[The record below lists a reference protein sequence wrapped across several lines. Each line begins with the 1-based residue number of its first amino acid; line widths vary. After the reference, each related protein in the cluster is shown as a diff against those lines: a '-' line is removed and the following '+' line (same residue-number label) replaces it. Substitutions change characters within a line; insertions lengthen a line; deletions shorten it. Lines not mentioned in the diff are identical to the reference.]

1 MRRPDPSAL
10 SLSLGLLVLAAAGL
24 APLSS
29 FSTGCANGTS
39 AISAGIDA
47 GSQPGDDDD
56 DINQPLPGDDDD
68 TSTGDDSGVSSD
80 SGDAS
85 NDGAVS
91 DGSSDGATGDS
102 GPGPS
107 TCAGQLALAQYTFDT
122 GAQGWTHGISDGLTG
137 TSWPYD
143 PWTQGTAAIGT
154 PACPSG
160 SCFGAELTEN
170 YAQCQRGYLESP
182 AINVSACA
190 GQSLVLSFQH
200 EYSFW
205 SDGTYFDGG
214 VILVSAD
221 GVQWHPL
228 SGNNTFPGI
237 VTIRTS
243 LDSFSC
249 VDGTSCTGSAASCFE
264 VDGKAGYAGNSGGT
278 VSVQLTIP
286 STLVASQLYIKFSM
300 GSGVSSA
307 DYDPGTSRLYTSS
320 GWRVDSVGL
329 KLP

>member
-10 SLSLGLLVLAAAGL
+10 SLSLGVLVLAAAGL

-56 DINQPLPGDDDD
+56 DINQPLPGDDD
-68 TSTGDDSGVSSD
+68 TNTGDDSGVSGD

-85 NDGAVS
+85 GDGAVT
-91 DGSSDGATGDS
+91 DGSTDGATGDS
-102 GPGPS
+102 GPSPS

-122 GAQGWTHGISDGLTG
+122 GAQGWTHGISDGQTDP
-137 TSWPYD
+137 TWPFD
-143 PWTQGTAAIGT
+143 PWTQGTAAAGT

-170 YAQCQRGYLESP
+170 YAQCQRGYLQSP
-182 AINVSACA
+182 AINVNACA
-190 GQSLVLSFQH
+190 GQSLVLTFQH
-200 EYSFW
+200 SYSFW
-205 SDGTYFDGG
+205 NDGTYFDGG

-221 GVQWHPL
+221 GGVNWNNL
-228 SGNNTFPGI
+228 ADSNTFPGI
-237 VTIRTS
+237 VSIQTS
-243 LDSFSC
+243 LDSYSC
-249 VDGTSCTGSAASCFE
+249 DPGKFE
-264 VDGKAGYAGNSGGT
+264 VDGKHGYAGSSGGT
-278 VSVQLTIP
+278 VSAQLTIP
-286 STLVASQLYIKFSM
+286 ATLVTSQLLIKFSM

-307 DYDPGTSRLYTSS
+307 DADPATSRKYTSS